1 MVLSMDEIKI
11 RILLNKGR
19 VGIPVDKLGNI
30 AGETL
35 RFLKLLI
42 RDVGIIGGQG
52 DWIAKNFENS
62 SLAFDNTYIGK
73 YQQEQR
79 DKFNV
84 GMLYVSS
91 FGQDIDNRPANG
103 FVSNET
109 ILQYAKIANHIDTDE
124 VIEFGLYEN
133 GDIGAPKEWKTLTRQ
148 SANKVVQLVQTY
160 IEYYGSIYGTIHA
173 FFKGASPQYFNLRD
187 SLSGELVKCTFDR
200 SYYPEI
206 VKALKNQNAIVYAF
220 GRITSNIVSK
230 TIENISVSSIK
241 ISPELSDEDYKAF
254 FGCAPNIKTKALYD
268 GK

>member
-1 MVLSMDEIKI
+1 MVLNMDEIKI

-19 VGIPVDKLGNI
+19 VGIPLDKLGNI

-42 RDVGIIGGQG
+42 RDVGISNAQG

-62 SLAFDNTYIGK
+62 SLAYDSAYVGN

-79 DKFNV
+79 DKFNL
-84 GMLYVSS
+84 GMMYVSS
-91 FGQDIDNRPANG
+91 FGQDIKPSNG

-109 ILQYAKIANHIDTDE
+109 ILQYAKIANHIDPDE
-124 VIEFGLYEN
+124 IIEFGLYNN
-133 GDIGAPKEWKTLTRQ
+133 GAVTPQEWKELTKE
-148 SANKVVQLVQTY
+148 SANKVIQLVQTY
-160 IEYYGSIYGTIHA
+160 VEYYGSIYGTIHA
-173 FFKGASPQYFNLRD
+173 LFKGASPQYFNLRD

-200 SYYPEI
+200 SYYPDVI
-206 VKALKNQNAIVYAF
+206 KALKNQNSIIYAF

-230 TIENISVSSIK
+230 TIDGMAVSSIK
-241 ISPELSDEDYKAF
+241 IAPELSEDDYKAF
-254 FGCAPNIKTKALYD
+254 FGCAPNIKTKTLY